1 MSLLHRCFSTILKN
15 QLLGLSVSETLVEN
29 ELKVPSLIYVN
40 SLLVIKNY
48 ISILLLTI
56 VRKGVP
62 VPPPFFQ
69 APTPWPSIPPFLKSL
84 FPLSSFLF
92 HPVLRYFRQSPPPSH
107 NPLVSLIQPTNL
119 SWFKQISKRLFY
131 QFNCHFLSKLIFNLL
146 NPFTNKLS

>member
-48 ISILLLTI
+48 ISILLLTL
-56 VRKGVP
+56 VRKGAP
-62 VPPPFFQ
+62 VPPFFRH
-69 APTPWPSIPPFLKSL
+69 PPLDPVFPPFLKSL
-84 FPLSSFLF
+84 FLLSSFLF

-107 NPLVSLIQPTNL
+107 NPLVSSIQPTNL
-119 SWFKQISKRLFY
+119 SWFKQISKSLFY
-131 QFNCHFLSKLIFNLL
+131 QFNCHFLSKSIFNLL
-146 NPFTNKLS
+146 NPFTNSLS